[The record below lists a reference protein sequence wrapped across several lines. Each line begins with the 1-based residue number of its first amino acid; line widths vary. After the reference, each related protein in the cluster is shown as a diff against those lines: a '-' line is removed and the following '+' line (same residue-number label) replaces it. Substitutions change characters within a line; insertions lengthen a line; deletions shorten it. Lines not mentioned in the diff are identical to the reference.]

1 MFTQSTLKAIRAV
14 HKLMKDVEQC
24 ILYRL
29 DNGIT
34 LRLEIPN
41 EPYPTFLTL
50 SRDSADRMSL
60 LVFRGPD
67 AEEHNDRHL
76 DVTSPEDTVDFD
88 VLTMIFCRFDELD
101 SYQREVVQALRIPV
115 RRETLV
121 PIIGA
126 KKKGAEPRPAK
137 GPDLLV
143 AQYALSAI
151 LEANDDDWIEEA
163 LDMDPPG
170 RLNGIISGPIDEMQI
185 EFDIEVPEETS
196 EPTAE
201 QIERVARET
210 AALLTRSIDV
220 DPEKAELFDWIA
232 AMQRTIVSMV
242 PMMDA
247 VENANEDAMAQY
259 FGDFDDGDRLTSSE
273 GGDLIVECY
282 SNWRCRHF
290 RVFDESS
297 STSKTH
303 LEIYAERQLA
313 PIDRSFVEA
322 WLRAVPSFHRV
333 LDVHPDGAMSFV
345 DEVTGEESQI
355 VDRSLAA
362 VSEKDDIVVGA
373 MIHLG
378 RHTLLRIYAQAF
390 ALDIRA
396 DAENYLRSIGFD
408 FSRDAFEKVPHFLGR
423 LWRFFDDD
431 EKKYDEFADLPELN
445 QLYVAR
451 FSMRHPQFVRSAI
464 AARSDIVETD
474 DENVFHWVEEITEDP
489 DDVDDG
495 QLIYAMIRI
504 DGNELIV
511 ECGAEEDCDAAI
523 EWIEK
528 LPGKVKFETRTI
540 EDDITEEDAQE
551 MMDRFEKMDLPADL
565 RAETEKQLREMME
578 GWLDENNPAFGGKTP
593 RQHARTPAGRI
604 EVREHILSMQSLR
617 GPSGIVIEPPKKLFL
632 NELGLD

>member
-14 HKLMKDVEQC
+14 HKLMKDVEV
-24 ILYRL
+24 ILLPIL

-34 LRLEIPN
+34 LRFEIPN
-41 EPYPTFLTL
+41 EPYPALATL
-50 SRDSADRMSL
+50 SRDPSDRMSL
-60 LVFRGPD
+60 LIFRGPD

-76 DVTSPEDTVDFD
+76 DVTMPEDAVDFD
-88 VLTMIFCRFDELD
+88 VLTLIFCRFDELD

-143 AQYALSAI
+143 AQYVMSAV
-151 LEANDDDWIEEA
+151 LLANDDGWIEEA

-170 RLNGIISGPIDEMQI
+170 RLNAIISGPIDEMQV
-185 EFDIEVPEETS
+185 EFDIEIPDESS
-196 EPTAE
+196 EPTEE

-210 AALLTRSIDV
+210 AALMTRSIDV

-232 AMQRTIVSMV
+232 TLQRTIFSMV

-259 FGDFDDGDRLTSSE
+259 FGDVDDADRLMSE
-273 GGDLIVECY
+273 DGGDLIVECY
-282 SNWRCRHF
+282 TNWRCRHS
-290 RVFDESS
+290 RLFDESS
-297 STSKTH
+297 STSKTP
-303 LEIYAERQLA
+303 LEIYAEQQLA
-313 PIDRSFVEA
+313 PIDRAFVEA
-322 WLRAVPSFHRV
+322 WSRAIPSFHRIV
-333 LDVHPDGAMSFV
+333 DVNPDGAMSFI
-345 DEVTGEESQI
+345 DEVTGEESRI

-362 VSEKDDIVVGA
+362 LSEKDDIVVGA
-373 MIHLG
+373 MIRLG

-390 ALDIRA
+390 AHDIRA
-396 DAENYLRSIGFD
+396 DAENHLRSLGFD
-408 FSRDAFEKVPHFLGR
+408 LSREAFEKVPHFLGR

-431 EKKYDEFADLPELN
+431 EKKYDEFAELPELN

-451 FSMRHPQFVRSAI
+451 FTMRHPQFVRSAI

-489 DDVDDG
+489 GDPDDG
-495 QLIYAMIRI
+495 QVIYAMIRI

-528 LPGKVKFETRTI
+528 LPGKVKFENRTI
-540 EDDITEEDAQE
+540 EDDITEEDAQA

-565 RAETEKQLREMME
+565 RDETEKQLREMME
-578 GWLDENNPAFGGKTP
+578 GWLDENNPAFDGKTP
-593 RQHARTPAGRI
+593 RQHARTANGRI
-604 EVREHILSMQSLR
+604 EVREHILSMQPLR